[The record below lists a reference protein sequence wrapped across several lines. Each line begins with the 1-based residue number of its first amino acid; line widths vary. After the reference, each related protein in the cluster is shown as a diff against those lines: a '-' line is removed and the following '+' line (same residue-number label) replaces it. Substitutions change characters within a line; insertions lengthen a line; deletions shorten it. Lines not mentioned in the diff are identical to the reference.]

1 MKDMNEIDKI
11 LEKKYKEIKV
21 PDKMFDTTKLFKRI
35 AEEKKRK
42 KRVVKVASVILVMV
56 LISATVIV
64 IKIFKNTD
72 SNNDIEKNINNNIS
86 ASENE
91 IDENEVAGTLKLD
104 LSQKFYTNQKCDYI
118 SIVEVKEILGYEIID
133 GIPSTRV
140 KVSVEK
146 NYLND
151 LEGDVEMIIP
161 GGKFIVKELK
171 KKLGLK
177 DGEISIYKD
186 NQYVAVTCD
195 NDIFISEAKPK
206 RKYVTTTYEK
216 DGVLY
221 ICSDVEYGFKEYD
234 ESTNTIKDADGNSV
248 DVDMENYLKGK

>member
-42 KRVVKVASVILVMV
+42 KKIVKVACILVTV
-56 LISATVIV
+56 FLVIGATIV
-64 IKIFKNTD
+64 GIKI
-72 SNNDIEKNINNNIS
+72 SNNSKIEENVENINAS
-86 ASENE
+86 SENE
-91 IDENEVAGTLKLD
+91 SVIEIAGKIQMKKTAN
-104 LSQKFYTNQKCDYI
+104 YTNQI
-118 SIVEVKEILGYEIID
+118 HEFVSIIEVKEILGYEIID
-133 GIPSTRV
+133 GVPSTRV
-140 KVSVEK
+140 KASVEK

-161 GGKFIVKELK
+161 GGTFIVKEIKNL
-171 KKLGLK
+171 LGIK
-177 DGEISIYKD
+177 DNDDLSKYKD
-186 NQYVAVTCD
+186 NQYVEIECKE
-195 NDIFISEAKPK
+195 DIYIAKAIPEK
-206 RKYVTTTYEK
+206 KYITTTYEK
-216 DGVLY
+216 DGILY

>member
-35 AEEKKRK
+35 AEEKRRK
-42 KRVVKVASVILVMV
+42 KRVVKVASAIF
-56 LISATVIV
+56 VIV
-64 IKIFKNTD
+64 LVSTIIIGINMFRNSDTD
-72 SNNDIEKNINNNIS
+72 IIEKNVDNNIS
-86 ASENE
+86 ASENKVNK
-91 IDENEVAGTLKLD
+91 DEVVGYLKLD

-133 GIPSTRV
+133 GVPSTRV
-140 KVSVEK
+140 IANVER

-177 DGEISIYKD
+177 DGEISLYKD
-186 NQYVAVTCD
+186 NQYVVVTCD
-195 NDIFISEAKPK
+195 TDILISEVKPNK
-206 RKYVTTTYEK
+206 KYVTTTYEK

-221 ICSDVEYGFKEYD
+221 ICSDLEYGFKEYD
-234 ESTNTIKDADGNSV
+234 EKTNTIKDADGNSV